1 MTAVAGP
8 PPLALSRRRGFGWG
22 LSAFIWLLPFHIVAM
37 AILFGGLGLSV
48 TVVRAIAAWKEAL
61 VALLV
66 SLTVL
71 RAVATGGPRGAVRVQ
86 WPDLA
91 VAGLGMLAL
100 AYLIGAGAWFG
111 ADLPLG
117 AQLLGWR
124 DAVFFT
130 LLYFVGRATPEVAED
145 PRYLRALFAVGV
157 VTSVIAIL
165 ERLFVS
171 PDMLVLL
178 GASRYIQEFIG
189 IAQITKSNVYGLPD
203 NYWTG
208 IGDYVVRRTGSTY
221 LSSQGFAVPFII
233 ILPAATL
240 WVFSEHWR
248 HRVLGWLGYLALWI
262 GLLLSVTRMTTL
274 VCVLQVLLLTVV
286 RRRWSL
292 AVGAGLLSILGLVL
306 ALFIVPGLST
316 FVWETLTWQTGSSL
330 SHLTDWGDALD
341 NVAAHPLGVG
351 LGAADQTALRFGLT
365 PLAMDNQY
373 FKYAVEMGL
382 AGGACYVA
390 VLTGIC
396 LAGFRASR
404 AANGDLTKLYGLMTA
419 VIALGLALNGLTT
432 AAFTNPFVAY
442 VFFWLA
448 GTAVTAADGRRVVAG
463 EAA

>member
-1 MTAVAGP
+1 LT
-8 PPLALSRRRGFGWG
+8 
-22 LSAFIWLLPFHIVAM
+22 FIWLLPFHIVAM
-37 AILFGGLGLSV
+37 AILFGGLGLSA
-48 TVVRAIAAWKEAL
+48 TVVRAIAGWKEAL
-61 VALLV
+61 VVLLV

-71 RAVATGGPRGAVRVQ
+71 RAVTTGGQRGAVRVQ

-130 LLYFVGRATPEVAED
+130 LLYFVGRGTPEVTQD
-145 PRYLRALFAVGV
+145 PRYVRALFAVGV

-165 ERLFVS
+165 ERILVS
-171 PDMLVLL
+171 PDMLVAL
-178 GASRYIQEFIG
+178 GAARYIQEFIG
-189 IAQITKSNVYGLPD
+189 VAQITQSNVYGLPD

-208 IGDYVVRRTGSTY
+208 IGDHVVRRVGSTY

-233 ILPAATL
+233 VLPAATVWL
-240 WVFSEHWR
+240 LSRQPR
-248 HRVLGWLGYLALWI
+248 HRALAWVGYVALWI
-262 GLLLSVTRMTTL
+262 GLLLSITRMTTL
-274 VCVLQVLLLTVV
+274 VCLFQGLLLLVM

-292 AVGAGLLSILGLVL
+292 AVGASLFGLFGLVL
-306 ALFIVPGLST
+306 ALFITPGLST
-316 FVWETLTWQTGSSL
+316 FLLDTLTWQTGSSV
-330 SHLTDWGDALD
+330 SHVADWAEALG

-373 FKYAVEMGL
+373 FKYAVELGL
-382 AGGACYVA
+382 AGAACYVA

-404 AANGDLTKLYGLMTA
+404 AANGDLSKLYGLMTA
-419 VIALGLALNGLTT
+419 VIAFGLALNGLTT

-448 GTAVTAADGRRVVAG
+448 GAAVTAADGQRVLAG